1 MTSSSESVLQY
12 WYSLEDDGGAE
23 GKTLVA
29 EIREIEIDLIELQD
43 LSDEIIEIQNQVHG
57 SFSMS

>member
-23 GKTLVA
+23 VKTLVA